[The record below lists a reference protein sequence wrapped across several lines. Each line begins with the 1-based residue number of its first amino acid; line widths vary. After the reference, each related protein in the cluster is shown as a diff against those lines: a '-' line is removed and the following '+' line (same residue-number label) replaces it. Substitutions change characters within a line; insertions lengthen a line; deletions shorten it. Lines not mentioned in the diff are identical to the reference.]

1 MADRRQRIHR
11 WVRLA
16 LLVGVAVEGG
26 ILYGGTLYPW
36 LFYVGIVGGLALAGL
51 TVWDA
56 LSNYAKDV
64 AVCRLAAE
72 TCSVLMNDADDLWR
86 RIETGRVEDADI
98 EATLS
103 YIRRWWNHA
112 TQRVDLE
119 VDHALN
125 LPSAEAAHAE
135 VVNRYDPWRRDARQ
149 QTVAEQPRQQQAE
162 PPAEHWRGNYH
173 LPRPNPRPQPPPR
186 PSR

>member
-1 MADRRQRIHR
+1 MATVSDIMRKAVWDTLCDLEWQMRYYRAMADRRQRVHR

-36 LFYVGIVGGLALAGL
+36 LFYVGIAGGLALAGL

-72 TCSVLMNDADDLWR
+72 TCSLLMVDTDDLWR
-86 RIETGRVEDADI
+86 RIETYRIEEDEV

-103 YIRRWWNHA
+103 YIRRWWDAA
-112 TQRVDLE
+112 TQQVDLE
-119 VDHALN
+119 VDDALN
-125 LPSAEAAHAE
+125 LVSSEAAHSE
-135 VVNRYDPWRRDARQ
+135 VVNRYA
-149 QTVAEQPRQQQAE
+149 
-162 PPAEHWRGNYH
+162 
-173 LPRPNPRPQPPPR
+173 
-186 PSR
+186 S

>member
-1 MADRRQRIHR
+1 MSAVSDSTRKAVWDTLCDLEWQMRYYRAMADRRQRIHR

-26 ILYGGTLYPW
+26 ILYGGTLYTW
-36 LFYVGIVGGLALAGL
+36 LFYVGIAGGLALAGL

-72 TCSVLMNDADDLWR
+72 TCSLLMDDTDVLWR
-86 RIETGRVEDADI
+86 KIETYRIEEDEV
-98 EATLS
+98 EATLN
-103 YIRRWWNHA
+103 YIRRWWDAA

-119 VDHALN
+119 VNHALN
-125 LPSAEAAHAE
+125 LVSSEAAHSE
-135 VVNRYDPWRRDARQ
+135 VVNRYA
-149 QTVAEQPRQQQAE
+149 
-162 PPAEHWRGNYH
+162 
-173 LPRPNPRPQPPPR
+173 
-186 PSR
+186 S

>member
-1 MADRRQRIHR
+1 MSAVSDITRKAVWDTLCDLEWQMRYYRAMADRRQRIHR

-26 ILYGGTLYPW
+26 ILYGGTLYTW
-36 LFYVGIVGGLALAGL
+36 LFYVGIAGGLVLAGL

-72 TCSVLMNDADDLWR
+72 TCSLLMDDTDVLWR
-86 RIETGRVEDADI
+86 RIETDRIEESEVEDALI
-98 EATLS
+98 Q
-103 YIRRWWNHA
+103 IRRWWDTA

-125 LPSAEAAHAE
+125 LASSEAAHTE
-135 VVNRYDPWRRDARQ
+135 VVNRYA
-149 QTVAEQPRQQQAE
+149 
-162 PPAEHWRGNYH
+162 
-173 LPRPNPRPQPPPR
+173 
-186 PSR
+186 S

>member
-1 MADRRQRIHR
+1 MAIVSDITRKAVWDTLCDLEWQMRYYRAMADRRQRIHR

-36 LFYVGIVGGLALAGL
+36 LFYVGIAGGLALAGL

-56 LSNYAKDV
+56 LCNYARDV

-72 TCSVLMNDADDLWR
+72 TCSLLMDDADALWR
-86 RIETGRVEDADI
+86 KIETDRIEEAEVEEI
-98 EATLS
+98 LG
-103 YIRRWWNHA
+103 YIRRWWDQA
-112 TQRVDLE
+112 TLRVDLE

-125 LPSAEAAHAE
+125 LASAESAYGE
-135 VVNRYDPWRRDARQ
+135 VVNRYA
-149 QTVAEQPRQQQAE
+149 T
-162 PPAEHWRGNYH
+162 
-173 LPRPNPRPQPPPR
+173 
-186 PSR
+186 